1 MRAVVVGQEDGGARY
16 RKGRHDGKEN
26 PDCMPG

>member
-1 MRAVVVGQEDGGARY
+1 MRAAVVGQEDGGARY

-26 PDCMPG
+26 PDRMPG